1 MKSSFVNL
9 YQEDLKIKREISN
22 LTSVIVEEDY
32 ELEDMVCE
40 RISRLY
46 LKPVK
51 VVEVKCESR
60 LNSNE
65 LYELNYGRIS
75 NLVQW
80 ETIKNLRHPF
90 SIEMGV
96 EKKESEN
103 LDGKKV

>member
-1 MKSSFVNL
+1 MNDMKSSFVNL

-65 LYELNYGRIS
+65 LYELKGGVGYFRAETAKI
-75 NLVQW
+75 LVPVLW
-80 ETIKNLRHPF
+80 DLE
-90 SIEMGV
+90 
-96 EKKESEN
+96 
-103 LDGKKV
+103 